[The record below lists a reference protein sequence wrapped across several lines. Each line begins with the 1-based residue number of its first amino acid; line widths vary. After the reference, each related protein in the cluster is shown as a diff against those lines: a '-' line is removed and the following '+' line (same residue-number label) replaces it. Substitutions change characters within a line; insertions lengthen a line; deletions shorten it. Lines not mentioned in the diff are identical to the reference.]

1 MKDLNG
7 RTLFGIILKEGNI
20 MDKESYKD
28 YFEEIVYDDENL
40 LLKFKEEFEED
51 FWNEDKPIKYHMF
64 LNFCGD
70 EEVGYHA
77 QLLMLP
83 TLDFISKDII
93 QGLADDYDIPV
104 EHITERDIIE
114 NQIVPILENKM
125 LDFTIDGYWYTNDV
139 IELLET
145 ATAVI
150 PFTNRMIGFNL
161 DRAINAIG
169 TTNWDCLKGLLD
181 GSDPIRETMNRYKE
195 ATK

>member
-7 RTLFGIILKEGNI
+7 RTLFGITLKEGNV

-28 YFEEIVYDDENL
+28 YFEEIVYDDETL

-51 FWNEDKPIKYHMF
+51 FWDEGKPIKYHMF
-64 LNFCGD
+64 LNFCGN
-70 EEVGYHA
+70 EEFGYSV

-83 TLDFISKDII
+83 TLDFICKDII
-93 QGLADDYDIPV
+93 QELADDYAIPR

-114 NQIVPILENKM
+114 NEIVPILEGKA
-125 LDFTIDGYWYTNDV
+125 LDFSIDNDWYTDDM

-150 PFTNRMIGFNL
+150 PFINRIIGFNL
-161 DRAINAIG
+161 DRAINMIG
-169 TTNWDCLKGLLD
+169 TTNWDCLKGLLY

>member
-7 RTLFGIILKEGNI
+7 RTLFGITLKEGNL

-28 YFEEIVYDDENL
+28 YFEEVVYDDENL
-40 LLKFKEEFEED
+40 LLKFKEEFECD
-51 FWNEDKPIKYHMF
+51 FWDEGKPIKYHMF
-64 LNFCGD
+64 LNFCGN

-83 TLDFISKDII
+83 TLDFICKNII
-93 QGLADDYDIPV
+93 QELADDYDIPR

-114 NQIVPILENKM
+114 NKIVPILESKVLNFS
-125 LDFTIDGYWYTNDV
+125 LDNDWYTDDM

-150 PFTNRMIGFNL
+150 PFTNRMMGFNL
-161 DRAINAIG
+161 DRAINMIG
-169 TTNWDCLKGLLD
+169 TTNWDCLEGLLK
-181 GSDPIRETMNRYKE
+181 GFDPIDRTIRNFKE
-195 ATK
+195 VK

>member
-7 RTLFGIILKEGNI
+7 RTLFGVTLKEGNV

-28 YFEEIVYDDENL
+28 YFEEIVYDDETL

-51 FWNEDKPIKYHMF
+51 FWDEDKPIKYHMF
-64 LNFCGD
+64 LNFCGN

-83 TLDFISKDII
+83 TLDFIFKDII

-114 NQIVPILENKM
+114 NQIVPILESKV
-125 LDFTIDGYWYTNDV
+125 LDFSIDNDWYTDDMM
-139 IELLET
+139 ELLET

-161 DRAINAIG
+161 DRAINMIG

-195 ATK
+195 ATE

>member
-7 RTLFGIILKEGNI
+7 RTLFGVTLKEGNI

-28 YFEEIVYDDENL
+28 YFDEIVYDDMTL

-51 FWNEDKPIKYHMF
+51 FWDEGKPIKYHMF
-64 LNFCGD
+64 LNFYD
-70 EEVGYHA
+70 HEEAGCYA

-93 QGLADDYDIPV
+93 QRLADDYDIPV

-114 NQIVPILENKM
+114 NQIVPILESKV
-125 LDFTIDGYWYTNDV
+125 LDFTIVGTWYTDDV

-145 ATAVI
+145 ATTVI

-161 DRAINAIG
+161 DRAINRIG

-181 GSDPIRETMNRYKE
+181 GSNPIRETMNRYKE

>member
-1 MKDLNG
+1 MKDLYG
-7 RTLFGIILKEGNI
+7 RTLFGVILKEGNF
-20 MDKESYKD
+20 MEKESYKD

-51 FWNEDKPIKYHMF
+51 FWDEDKPIKYHMF
-64 LNFCGD
+64 LNFCGND
-70 EEVGYHA
+70 EVGYHA

-83 TLDFISKDII
+83 TLDFICKDII
-93 QGLADDYDIPV
+93 QELADDYDIPV

-114 NQIVPILENKM
+114 NRITPILESKV
-125 LDFTIDGYWYTNDV
+125 LDYSIVGDWYVDDV

-161 DRAINAIG
+161 DRAINMIG

-181 GSDPIRETMNRYKE
+181 GSDPIIETMNRYKE

>member
-1 MKDLNG
+1 MTNLNG
-7 RTLFGIILKEGNI
+7 RTLFGITLKEGNI

-28 YFEEIVYDDENL
+28 YFEEIVYDDYTL

-51 FWNEDKPIKYHMF
+51 FWDEDKPIKYHMF
-64 LNFCGD
+64 LNFYDHENAGCYV
-70 EEVGYHA
+70 E
-77 QLLMLP
+77 LLMLP

-93 QGLADDYDIPV
+93 QELADHYDIPV

-114 NQIVPILENKM
+114 NQIVPILEGKS
-125 LDFTIDGYWYTNDV
+125 LDFTIVDTWYTDDV

-150 PFTNRMIGFNL
+150 PFINRIIGFNL
-161 DRAINAIG
+161 DKAINMIG

-181 GSDPIRETMNRYKE
+181 GSDPIKQTINRYKE
-195 ATK
+195 VTK